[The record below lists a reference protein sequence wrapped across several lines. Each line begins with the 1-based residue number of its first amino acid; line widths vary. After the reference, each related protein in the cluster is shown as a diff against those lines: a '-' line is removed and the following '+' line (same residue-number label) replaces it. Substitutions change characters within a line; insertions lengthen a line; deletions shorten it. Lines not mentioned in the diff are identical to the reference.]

1 MRMNFEVMRMIF
13 TEQRTAVKMMKSRN
27 TCGSIEM
34 SRRDAA
40 DCCLTRSWRMRGCLK
55 NREV

>member
-1 MRMNFEVMRMIF
+1 MRMNFEVMRMII

-40 DCCLTRSWRMRGCLK
+40 DCLTRFLNTILENERMP
-55 NREV
+55 